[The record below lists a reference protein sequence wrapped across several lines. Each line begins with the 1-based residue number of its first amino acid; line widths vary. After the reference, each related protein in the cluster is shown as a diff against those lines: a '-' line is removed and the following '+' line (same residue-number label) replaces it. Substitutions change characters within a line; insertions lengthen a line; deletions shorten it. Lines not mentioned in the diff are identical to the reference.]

1 MNVYSACMTASCKAA
16 APCSNGNSTIECNG
30 SILHVH
36 ILLMVGMLELHA
48 ERVGVTVPEAE
59 FLLVITGR
67 LCNSKQMFILLAFVI
82 HEEV

>member
-1 MNVYSACMTASCKAA
+1 
-16 APCSNGNSTIECNG
+16 
-30 SILHVH
+30 
-36 ILLMVGMLELHA
+36 MVGMLELHA